1 MSKNRHIVY
10 AYDATTVEQINNK
23 RGKDKMGPK
32 AREVQMKL
40 MRGLLDLVVLQF
52 LKAHPMHGYQIIASL
67 RKNFGVYFG
76 PSTIYPLLSVM
87 EENGYIKSHWD
98 LENDRP
104 RKVYSITDQGSDLLN
119 CTEESLTHIYRKLA
133 IGTGKIPFNGNNL
146 TVNGLANNK
155 KTHNG
160 NLGNDKNIRY

>member
-1 MSKNRHIVY
+1 
-10 AYDATTVEQINNK
+10 
-23 RGKDKMGPK
+23 
-32 AREVQMKL
+32 MKL

-52 LKAHPMHGYQIIASL
+52 LRDRPMHGYQIIASL

-104 RKVYSITDQGSDLLN
+104 RKVYAVTPQGVELLN
-119 CTEESLTHIYRKLA
+119 CTEESLSLIYRKLA
-133 IGTGKIPFNGNNL
+133 IGMGKISFNGNNL
-146 TVNGLANNK
+146 TINGLINGK
-155 KTHNG
+155 K
-160 NLGNDKNIRY
+160 NLNRP